1 MERIVEQSLLY
12 DFYGEL
18 LTPHQKEIYE
28 AGIFNDMSLGEIAE
42 EQGISRQGV
51 HDQLKRCHKILEE
64 YESKLH
70 LLSRFLQMKQKAE
83 EIARVS
89 AEAKSNLQHMDRL
102 IESLERIEC
111 LSADILEEL

>member
-28 AGIFNDMSLGEIAE
+28 EAVFDDMSLGEIAQ

-51 HDQLKRCHKILEE
+51 HDLLKRCNKILEE

-70 LLSRFLQMKQKAE
+70 LMERFPQMKQKAE
-83 EIARVS
+83 EISKV
-89 AEAKSNLQHMDRL
+89 AEQAQTDSCEKLDEALNTIRRL
-102 IESLERIEC
+102 STE
-111 LSADILEEL
+111 ILEEL